1 MATLGGVSLMD
12 FSAIGDLPK
21 TIREGRKGR
30 REEDIAE
37 KRKVTLAE
45 LGQGA
50 DLTTVAT
57 KLFQAGDIEGG
68 RSLAQLGNTFEQQKF
83 NRGIAER
90 QISLQERQA
99 EEKPQYMKGENGEI
113 VQIAPYGRG
122 AKVLQPE
129 GGSAPANPFAPSG
142 KQTEGEANASL
153 YASRM
158 FSAEKVLRESEVEK
172 AAANPEE
179 RVRAAVPL
187 IGNYLVSENYQK
199 FDQAQR
205 NFINAVLR
213 RESGAVIS
221 KEEFSNAEK
230 QYFPQPGD
238 TAEKLKQKRE
248 NRAEAIRGIAGA
260 GGKNFKAPYTFSP
273 EGEMVPTAGPARG
286 TTPATPA
293 SGATPPPA
301 AIQALKASRG
311 NPSIRA
317 QFDAKYG
324 PGASAAVL
332 GGN

>member
-129 GGSAPANPFAPSG
+129 GGSAPANPFAPKG

-158 FSAEKVLRESEVEK
+158 MEAENVLRDPDVEK
-172 AAANPEE
+172 AAASPQE
-179 RVRAAVPL
+179 RIRGAIPL
-187 IGNYLVSENYQK
+187 VGNYLVSEKYQK

-221 KEEFSNAEK
+221 KDEFDNAGK

-238 TAEKLKQKRE
+238 TPEKLAQKRA
-248 NRAEAIRGIAGA
+248 NRADAIKGIAAA
-260 GGKNFKAPYTFSP
+260 GGKNFVPPYTLGQGGELVPNKPGQERGQVQLPKVSSP
-273 EGEMVPTAGPARG
+273 AEAAKLPKGTRFLDPNGVERVVP
-286 TTPATPA
+286 
-293 SGATPPPA
+293 
-301 AIQALKASRG
+301 
-311 NPSIRA
+311 
-317 QFDAKYG
+317 
-324 PGASAAVL
+324 
-332 GGN
+332 